1 MSEFLGGMM
10 GNLASLLGIAQGAA
24 GGALTAL
31 VTQLENAGLVE
42 HVRSWVGHG
51 DNLPVTPDALRA
63 AFTAEELNGWAQ
75 QAGTTPEALLKVM
88 SEALPHLVD
97 RATPEGK
104 LPD

>member
-10 GNLASLLGIAQGAA
+10 GNLAQVLGMAQGAA
-24 GGALTAL
+24 GGALTTIVA
-31 VTQLENAGLVE
+31 QLENAGLAE

-51 DNLPVTPDALRA
+51 ENLPVTPEALRG
-63 AFTAEELNGWAQ
+63 AFTPEDLNAWAL

-97 RATPEGK
+97 RATPGGK
-104 LPD
+104 LPE